1 MAVFRTIFVVFAVL
15 FAASQAQAQTACAPF
30 PKSVYL
36 GDFTHEQVKSYIHKA
51 HGGDWAPYL
60 VALNKNLSQLE
71 QLQRAGKGAVLRV
84 QGQAR
89 EASAT
94 DIAKYVYMSRQ
105 WISVAEC
112 LAEQQA
118 MAALN
123 DFSTAA
129 GSGAGTNGNA
139 ATQVSY
145 GGGSDNS
152 TEVASATSAG
162 NATKEAATSI
172 VALEKFA
179 TDTSG
184 RPINVK
190 ITASCENGVSVFR
203 VINTGAAWPD
213 NGTFAMFRMDGPNRQ
228 QISARK
234 MRLEA
239 GDAKTFRVSKKQ
251 NHTGQVGFSV
261 MPSWYE
267 REFKVDSDLK
277 CR

>member
-15 FAASQAQAQTACAPF
+15 FTASQAQAQVACAPF
-30 PKSVYL
+30 PKSDYL
-36 GDFTHEQVKSYIHKA
+36 GNFTHEQVKNYIHKA
-51 HGGDWAPYL
+51 HGGDWTPYL
-60 VALNKNLSQLE
+60 VALNKNLSQLK
-71 QLQRAGKGAVLRV
+71 QLQRAGKGAVLKV

-112 LAEQQA
+112 LAENQA

-129 GSGAGTNGNA
+129 GSDAGANGDG
-139 ATQVSY
+139 TQVSY
-145 GGGSDNS
+145 SGNSNNS
-152 TEVASATSAG
+152 TEVASAAAAG
-162 NATKEAATSI
+162 NAAKEAATSI
-172 VALEKFA
+172 VTLENFA
-179 TDTSG
+179 TDTSA

-190 ITASCENGVSVFR
+190 ITATCENGVSVFR

-213 NGTFAMFRMDGPNRQ
+213 NGTFAVFRMDGPNRQ

-267 REFKVDSDLK
+267 REFKVDSDVK